1 MPGHNFLLGTK
12 VTVTISGLPLPFSL
26 ERDIQEVTSP
36 NAPSARALNITID
49 NTDDA
54 RDQIELREGQARS
67 CRSAGS
73 GS

>member
-36 NAPSARALNITID
+36 NAPSARALNITTD
-49 NTDDA
+49 DADDA

-67 CRSAGS
+67 RRSAGS